1 MISDGSWR
9 RHHLEPGGKRECGS
23 VMELHSPFLS
33 DFTPKRFFG
42 LRAIAR
48 RLPPRRTCT
57 IIAAM
62 NGVHD
67 MGGMDGFGPVVP
79 EKNEPVFHA
88 EWERRM
94 FGLVLPLV
102 RATQSSFDE
111 FRHAIER
118 IPPAQY
124 LASSYYER
132 WLAAAESLLVER
144 GVVTREEL
152 LAKEDASIDPA
163 LIANAVPARGPAA
176 VKDKSLKKP
185 PRARFVKGDRVRGR
199 NLNPS
204 GHTRLPRYVRGKSGV
219 VARDWGVF
227 DFADTKAH
235 RAGAKPQH
243 CYSVAFDARELWG
256 KSANSRERVYIDL
269 WEDYLE
275 PIATKSKSKS
285 QKRKRATRS
294 KRVKP

>member
-1 MISDGSWR
+1 MY
-9 RHHLEPGGKRECGS
+9 
-23 VMELHSPFLS
+23 
-33 DFTPKRFFG
+33 G
-42 LRAIAR
+42 L
-48 RLPPRRTCT
+48 
-57 IIAAM
+57 AM
-62 NGVHD
+62 
-67 MGGMDGFGPVVP
+67 
-79 EKNEPVFHA
+79 
-88 EWERRM
+88 
-94 FGLVLPLV
+94 LVV
-102 RATQSSFDE
+102 RATQSSADE

-118 IPPAQY
+118 IPPTQY
-124 LASSYYER
+124 LALSYYER
-132 WLAAAESLLVER
+132 WLAAAETLLVER
-144 GVVTREEL
+144 GVLTREEL

-163 LIANAVPARGPAA
+163 LVANAVPARGPTPL
-176 VKDKSLKKP
+176 KDKSQKKP
-185 PRARFVKGDRVRGR
+185 ARARFVKGDRVRGR

-227 DFADTKAH
+227 VYPDTNAH
-235 RAGAKPQH
+235 RAGTKPQH

-256 KSANSRERVYIDL
+256 KSANSHERVYIDL